1 MADNVEQTRKLTASP
16 ARSARLR
23 LDTFNGN
30 ILRLLIAVI
39 AIFAVM
45 SLARPDVF
53 FRLQN
58 IQSMAFQMS
67 EIGVLA
73 IAIAVTM
80 LTGGIDLSIV
90 STANLAGIIAGLVL
104 TAAIPDDPTG
114 GQVALGMAL
123 AIGAALAV
131 GFGAGMFNG
140 LIIAWFEMA
149 PILATLGTM
158 LIYKGIGTAITKGT
172 TVFGVVQSQFIGN
185 GKVLGIPFPLI
196 ILLVVAVLVSLYLRR
211 TRVGLRT
218 YMLGTNPIAA
228 RYSGINNR
236 AVLMKTYILSGLLAA
251 VAGIIILGRTNA
263 ANVDFGAPYVL
274 LSILVAVLGDVDPYG
289 GSGTIL
295 GVLLALIGVQFLS
308 TGVNM
313 LLFRSSGAN
322 FFKEFS
328 WGALLLLVLVVNYFS
343 HHRQMRPTES
353 AAEPAEPGV
362 QSPA

>member
-1 MADNVEQTRKLTASP
+1 MADKMEHTQNVVAAP
-16 ARSARLR
+16 ARRLR
-23 LDTFNGN
+23 LDNVNGN
-30 ILRLLIAVI
+30 LLRLLVAVV
-39 AIFAVM
+39 AIFAIM
-45 SLARPDVF
+45 SIARPETFLTV
-53 FRLQN
+53 QN
-58 IQSMAFQMS
+58 IQSMAFQTS

-114 GQVALGMAL
+114 GQVALGMTL
-123 AIGAALAV
+123 AIGAALGV
-131 GFGAGMFNG
+131 GLVAGAFNG
-140 LIIAWFEMA
+140 LIIGWFDMA

-158 LIYKGIGTAITKGT
+158 LIYKGIGTAITKGS
-172 TVFGVVQSQFIGN
+172 TVFGVTQSQFIGN
-185 GKVLGIPFPLI
+185 GKVLGVPFPLI

-211 TRVGLRT
+211 TRVGMRI
-218 YMLGTNPIAA
+218 YMLGTNPTAA

-236 AVLMKTYILSGLLAA
+236 AVLMNTYIISGLLAA
-251 VAGIIILGRTNA
+251 IAGIIILGRTNA

-295 GVLLALIGVQFLS
+295 GVMLALIGVQFLS

-328 WGALLLLVLVVNYFS
+328 WGALLLIVLVVNYFS
-343 HHRQMRPTES
+343 HQRQMRPAAS
-353 AAEPAEPGV
+353 SAEPAEPGT